1 MTRAGAMLRGGVA
14 GALGMYL
21 FDPDRGRRRRALLRD
36 QLVHWLAV
44 TGEELRTEWRD
55 VRNRAEGAAAM
66 LRRFTTP
73 APTSDEAVAGRIRAR
88 LASLEQPGA
97 IRVDVRDGRV
107 HLGGP
112 VLARDAERARR
123 IVRHV
128 RGANQLVDELDVH
141 DTPDIPAL
149 QEERRRSFG
158 DLPPSAR
165 LVASLATIVAV
176 APVARRVG
184 RIRMVR
190 GLAMAALGSAMVNVE
205 RARQRATENAR
216 SPSHGPGTPA

>member
-1 MTRAGAMLRGGVA
+1 MTRVGAMLRGGAV

-21 FDPDRGRRRRALLRD
+21 FDPDQGRRRQALLRD
-36 QLVHWLAV
+36 QVTHWLGVAR
-44 TGEELRTEWRD
+44 EELETEWRD
-55 VRNRAEGAAAM
+55 ARNRVQGATAE
-66 LRRFTTP
+66 LRRIGAP
-73 APTSDEAVAGRIRAR
+73 APVTDEAIAGRIRAR
-88 LASLEQPGA
+88 FASLERPGG
-97 IRVDVRDGRV
+97 IKVDVRDGRV

-128 RGANQLVDELDVH
+128 RGANELVDELEVH
-141 DTPDIPAL
+141 EEPDIPAL
-149 QEERRRSFG
+149 QGERRRRFG

-165 LVASLATIVAV
+165 LAAGVATIVAA
-176 APVARRVG
+176 APVIRRVG
-184 RIRMVR
+184 RIRTAR

-216 SPSHGPGTPA
+216 GPSRGSGTPA